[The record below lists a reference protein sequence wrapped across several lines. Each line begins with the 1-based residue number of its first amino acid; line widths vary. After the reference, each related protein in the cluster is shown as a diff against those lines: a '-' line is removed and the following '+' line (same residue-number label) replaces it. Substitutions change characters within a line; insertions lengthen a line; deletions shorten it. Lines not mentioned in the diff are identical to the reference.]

1 MIKNLLWAIFYLVV
15 ATSLSYDLYLLWA
28 YDICLGKFDQ
38 TLLAG
43 LFVIGLAVNGFSRIS
58 RMIECKNNV

>member
-1 MIKNLLWAIFYLVV
+1 MMKHLLWAIFYLVV

-43 LFVIGLAVNGFSRIS
+43 LFVIGLVVNGIS
-58 RMIECKNNV
+58 RLARMVTK